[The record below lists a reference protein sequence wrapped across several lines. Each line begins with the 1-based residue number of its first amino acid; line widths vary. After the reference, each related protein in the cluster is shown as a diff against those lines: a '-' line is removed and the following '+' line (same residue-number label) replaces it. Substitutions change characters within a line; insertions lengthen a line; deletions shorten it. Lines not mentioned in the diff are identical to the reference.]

1 MQSLSANWLPPS
13 PRLLGLL
20 NERRYRWRL
29 HARPDQLVPDG
40 DWLVWLILA
49 GRGWG
54 KTRTGAETVRSW
66 VQDAPLV
73 NLIGATADDARDIMI
88 EGESGILAV
97 CPRAERPRY
106 IKSARK
112 LEWPNGA
119 QSLVFT
125 ADEPD
130 RLRGK
135 QHMAIW
141 ADEMAS
147 WRYPESWNQA
157 LLGLRLGDHPR
168 AVVTTTPRPTPLLKA
183 LMRSPTTVV
192 SRGSTF
198 DNRHNLAPSFFEQII
213 AQYEGTRLGRQEVYA
228 EILDDNPG
236 ALWKREQLDA
246 SRVSRMPELA
256 RVVVAI
262 DPAVTSTDGSDET
275 GIVVAGKGVDGDL
288 YVLDDVSMKG
298 SPMQWATT
306 AIAAYSRHKGDRI
319 VGEVNNG
326 GDMIEATLRTVD
338 KAVPYRAVHATRGK
352 QLRAEP
358 VAALYEQ
365 GRAHHVGYFSTLEDQ
380 LCQWEPSA
388 GWSPDRLDALVWAA
402 TELMQRGATWAGRS
416 YQG

>member
-1 MQSLSANWLPPS
+1 MRHS
-13 PRLLGLL
+13 PRLAALL
-20 NERRYRWRL
+20 SERRYRWGL
-29 HARPDQLVPDG
+29 HARPEQALPGG

-54 KTRTGAETVRSW
+54 KTRTGAETVRQW
-66 VQDAPLV
+66 VRDAPLV

-88 EGESGILAV
+88 EGESGLLSI
-97 CPRAERPRY
+97 CSPSERPRY
-106 IKSARK
+106 VKSARK

-135 QHMAIW
+135 QHQKLW

-147 WRYPESWNQA
+147 WRYPEAWNQA
-157 LLGLRLGDHPR
+157 LLGLRLGSRPQ
-168 AVVTTTPRPTPLLKA
+168 AVVTTTPRPTPLVKA
-183 LMRSPTTVV
+183 LLVSPTTVV

-198 DNRHNLAPSFFEQII
+198 DNRANLAAGFFEQIVS
-213 AQYEGTRLGRQEVYA
+213 QYEGTRLGRQEVHA

-236 ALWKREQLDA
+236 ALWKREELDA
-246 SRVSRMPELA
+246 HRVSRVPELA

-262 DPAVTSTDGSDET
+262 DPAVSSGPESDET
-275 GIVVAGKGVDGDL
+275 GIVVVGKGADDEL
-288 YVLDDVSMKG
+288 YVLDDVSMSG
-298 SPMQWATT
+298 SPMQWASA
-306 AIAAYSRHKGDRI
+306 AIAAFHRHKADRI

-326 GDMIEATLRTVD
+326 GDMIEATLRTVERGI
-338 KAVPYRAVHATRGK
+338 PYRAVHATRGK

-365 GRAHHVGYFSTLEDQ
+365 GRAHHVGFYDSLEDQ
-380 LCQWEPSA
+380 MCQWEPGA
-388 GWSPDRLDALVWAA
+388 RWSPDRLDALVWAA
-402 TELMQRGATWAGRS
+402 TELMQRGTTWAARS
-416 YQG
+416 HQG

>member
-1 MQSLSANWLPPS
+1 MQSLSVSWPPPS
-13 PRLLGLL
+13 LRLVGLL

-29 HARPDQLVPDG
+29 HARPDQLLPDG
-40 DWLVWLILA
+40 NWLVWLILA

-73 NLIGATADDARDIMI
+73 NLIGATVDDARDIMI

-97 CPRAERPRY
+97 CPPSERPRY

-135 QHMAIW
+135 QHQKLW

-147 WRYPESWNQA
+147 WRYPEAWNQA
-157 LLGLRLGDHPR
+157 LLGLRLGDHPQ
-168 AVVTTTPRPTPLLKA
+168 AVVTTTPRPTPMVKA
-183 LMRSPTTVV
+183 LLQSSTTVV

-198 DNRHNLAPSFFEQII
+198 DNRANLAPSFFEQIVS
-213 AQYEGTRLGRQEVYA
+213 QYEGTRLGRQEVYA

-236 ALWKREQLDA
+236 ALWKRENLDEH
-246 SRVSRMPELA
+246 RVSHVPELS

-275 GIVVAGKGVDGDL
+275 GIVVMGKGTDGDL
-288 YVLDDVSMKG
+288 YVLDDVSMRG
-298 SPMQWATT
+298 SPMQWAT
-306 AIAAYSRHKGDRI
+306 AAVAAFSRHKGDRL

-326 GDMIEATLRTVD
+326 GDMIEATLRTVERGI
-338 KAVPYRAVHATRGK
+338 PYRAVHATRGK

-365 GRAHHVGYFSTLEDQ
+365 GRAHHVGYFSALEDQ
-380 LCQWEPSA
+380 LCQWEPGA
-388 GWSPDRLDALVWAA
+388 EWSPDRLDALVWAA
-402 TELMQRGATWAGRS
+402 TELMQRGATWVARS
-416 YQG
+416 QQG